1 MHCKQTVFMEID
13 VIVMCTGDRIISVNG
28 ETITGRTYAQVVQLI
43 QQSGNFLHLF
53 VVPKEDDILQ
63 LVSCSPYSE
72 RNINIVVCI
81 YPLVCWY
88 KEVNLCFVQELFLIF
103 FVIFLS
109 TSVKQLITQRQI
121 DDLHM

>member
-1 MHCKQTVFMEID
+1 MVVVCS
-13 VIVMCTGDRIISVNG
+13 GDRIISVNG

-63 LVSCSPYSE
+63 LVSYSSYLG

-81 YPLVCWY
+81 YPLVC
-88 KEVNLCFVQELFLIF
+88 
-103 FVIFLS
+103 
-109 TSVKQLITQRQI
+109 
-121 DDLHM
+121 

>member
-1 MHCKQTVFMEID
+1 MHCKQTVFLEID
-13 VIVMCTGDRIISVNG
+13 VVVVYAGDRIISVNG

-63 LVSCSPYSE
+63 LVSCSTYLG

-81 YPLVCWY
+81 DPLICWY
-88 KEVNLCFVQELFLIF
+88 KEVNLCFAQELILIF
-103 FVIFLS
+103 FIIFLS
-109 TSVKQLITQRQI
+109 TSVKQLITQRLI
-121 DDLHM
+121 DDLHV